1 MDEPFGPE
9 NLQWTPPKVKGKRR
23 QEAKAARKL
32 PKPATGEAYLT
43 GPIPMSWIQE
53 ATRLSGRTWQVA
65 CALWFTGIRSRTKSA
80 TVTLTEKTR
89 RRFNLS
95 ENAVRR
101 GLAQLAEVGLV
112 VVERQSGRRSIVT
125 ILPSPVSRPHTGAV

>member
-1 MDEPFGPE
+1 MIDPFDLE
-9 NLQWTPPKVKGKRR
+9 HLRWTPPRNKPKRR
-23 QEAKAARKL
+23 AKAKVERKL
-32 PKPATGEAYLT
+32 PRPERSEAYLT

-65 CALWFTGIRSRTKSA
+65 CALWFVGIRSKTKSA

-95 ENAVRR
+95 ENAVKR
-101 GLAQLAEVGLV
+101 GLKQLADAGLV
-112 VVERQSGRRSIVT
+112 IVERQTGRRSIVT
-125 ILPSPVSRPHTGAV
+125 ILPAPVPKERQR